1 MIKYHE
7 IDKTERNKKVNW
19 SIMGVIK
26 QLIGFIIFITILKSI
41 VFPTQSE
48 IQYSEDD
55 QFLNRVDIQL
65 NRSEYIY
72 LESIKLE
79 TERIKALNEM
89 KRLRIR

>member
-1 MIKYHE
+1 
-7 IDKTERNKKVNW
+7 
-19 SIMGVIK
+19 MGVIK
-26 QLIGFIIFITILKSI
+26 QLIGFIIFMTILKSI

-89 KRLRIR
+89 KILRIRQKIE